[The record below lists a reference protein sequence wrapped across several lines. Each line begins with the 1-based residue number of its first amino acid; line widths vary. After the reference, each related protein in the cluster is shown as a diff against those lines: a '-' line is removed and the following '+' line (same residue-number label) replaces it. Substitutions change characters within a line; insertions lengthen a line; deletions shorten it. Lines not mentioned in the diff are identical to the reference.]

1 MVESESSL
9 FERVRKQSKSSTG
22 DSLHQRFGS
31 SMKTKAININQGVKE
46 ST

>member
-31 SMKTKAININQGVKE
+31 SMKTKAIKINQGVKE